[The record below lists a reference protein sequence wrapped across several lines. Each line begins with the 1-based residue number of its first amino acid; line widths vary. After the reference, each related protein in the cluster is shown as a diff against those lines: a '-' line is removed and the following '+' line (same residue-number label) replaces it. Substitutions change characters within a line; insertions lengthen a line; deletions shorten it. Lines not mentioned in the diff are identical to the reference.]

1 MAVATQDIAFQTQTL
16 TWVHSP
22 TAAYKEKKKKKELC
36 ALFSSPDTV
45 LWGGGREAFHQ
56 TQNTKAPLSVCSLQ
70 PVDVEKWWA
79 GEGGHLPGYTFEKPS
94 ACIGTPQGPP
104 QPQLSESRL

>member
-1 MAVATQDIAFQTQTL
+1 VAVATQDIAFQTQTL

-22 TAAYKEKKKKKELC
+22 TAAYKEKKKKKSYVPCFLVQT
-36 ALFSSPDTV
+36 LYFG
-45 LWGGGREAFHQ
+45 GGGREAFHQ